1 MLWGFAQPLIYVV
14 STATQYG
21 ELKICILFWKI
32 FEIALNW
39 MSFVHC
45 QTGFEPLH
53 SRTERHNG
61 YFSSGHV
68 TALCSSNSARWRAS
82 GSDVSAGWHS
92 AHYPWSWWKC
102 AWTLC
107 FYRDGVVLGNQS
119 TGHQVHL
126 SCICIIFFAHLQT
139 RNVSRYTRVKTE
151 DSYGARICDHW
162 NADEHVKD
170 TEYQLDICHAKCI
183 AHTQLKQHDFITF
196 PILSFFSYLC

>member
-1 MLWGFAQPLIYVV
+1 MLWVFAQPLIYEV

-32 FEIALNW
+32 FDIALNW

-45 QTGFEPLH
+45 QTDFEPLH
-53 SRTERHNG
+53 SHTEYHKG

-68 TALCSSNSARWRAS
+68 TALCSSDSARWRAS
-82 GSDVSAGWHS
+82 GSDVSARWHS
-92 AHYPWSWWKC
+92 AHFPWSWWKC

-126 SCICIIFFAHLQT
+126 SCIYIIFAGNISAHLQT

-151 DSYGARICDHW
+151 DSDGTRICDHW
-162 NADEHVKD
+162 NANKCERNQVS
-170 TEYQLDICHAKCI
+170 TEYM
-183 AHTQLKQHDFITF
+183 
-196 PILSFFSYLC
+196 PSV